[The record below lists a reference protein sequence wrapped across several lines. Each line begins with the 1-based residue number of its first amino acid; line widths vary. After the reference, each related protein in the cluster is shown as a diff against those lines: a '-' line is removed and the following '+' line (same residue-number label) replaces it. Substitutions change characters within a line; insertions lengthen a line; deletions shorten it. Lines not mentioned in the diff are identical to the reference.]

1 MNKNTE
7 FRMPVSRSP
16 RRVPRLQ
23 RGVGLIE
30 VLIAVLVMAI
40 GLLGI
45 AALQATALRNSQ
57 GSLERSQAVIQS
69 YTIFDAMRANR
80 NEALKAA
87 YNIAMTCEKGD
98 GATLAKKD
106 INRWLDAMQRTL
118 GPTTCGQV
126 NCDDKGLCK
135 VNVQWNDTRATGGGE
150 KHKVET
156 QAYL

>member
-1 MNKNTE
+1 MPAPRHS
-7 FRMPVSRSP
+7 FRSARH
-16 RRVPRLQ
+16 Q

-57 GSLERSQAVIQS
+57 GSMERSQAVIQS

-80 NEALKAA
+80 NEALKGSA
-87 YNIAMTCEKGD
+87 YNIAMMCKKGD
-98 GATLAKKD
+98 EATLAQKD

-118 GPTTCGQV
+118 GPTTCGQI
-126 NCDDKGLCK
+126 NCDANGLCK
-135 VNVQWNDTRATGGGE
+135 VGVQWDDSRATGGGE
-150 KHKVET
+150 KHTIQT
-156 QAYL
+156 QVYL